1 MNQLYRTSFN
11 RYILI
16 NQDLRIRT
24 LTFPSLAKMDD
35 LDLSMFV
42 DDTNVIPKV
51 KEHGELIA
59 EIPTYLEYI
68 QEHNP
73 EVLL

>member
-1 MNQLYRTSFN
+1 MSQLYKTSSN
-11 RYILI
+11 GYILI
-16 NQDLRIRT
+16 NQELNLRT
-24 LTFPSLAKMDD
+24 LSFSSLGTMD
-35 LDLSMFV
+35 LIDLSMFV
-42 DDTNVIPKV
+42 DDTNVIPRV
-51 KEHGELIA
+51 KENGELIG

>member
-1 MNQLYRTSFN
+1 MNQLYRTPF
-11 RYILI
+11 RDYIVI
-16 NQDLRIRT
+16 NQDLHART
-24 LTFPSLAKMDD
+24 LSFPSLSKVDS

-42 DDTNVIPKV
+42 DDNNVIPSV